1 MFVGVG
7 CVGAC
12 ICVLESFGLNLGL
25 RCWFPQQ
32 RFDVGTCFFL
42 FEMCLLFLCFLPGFV
57 LLCFVCWGGREV
69 MCFSVVFLGEL
80 VSGVEP

>member
-12 ICVLESFGLNLGL
+12 ICVLEIFGLNLGL

-32 RFDVGTCFFL
+32 RFDVGTCFVL
-42 FEMCLLFLCFLPGFV
+42 FEMCLLFLCFLP
-57 LLCFVCWGGREV
+57 
-69 MCFSVVFLGEL
+69 VVFCLLGRQGSDVL
-80 VSGVEP
+80 FGCVLG